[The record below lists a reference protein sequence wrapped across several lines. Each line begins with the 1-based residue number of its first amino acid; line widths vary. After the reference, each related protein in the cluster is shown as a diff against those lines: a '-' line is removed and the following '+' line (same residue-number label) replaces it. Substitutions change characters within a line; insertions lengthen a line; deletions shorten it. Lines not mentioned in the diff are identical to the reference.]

1 MLYIPS
7 TGTGGPHEG
16 VVPSTGTGGPLEG
29 VISSTGTGGPL
40 EGVIPSTG
48 SDGSLTTE
56 LEPGRL
62 EIGKETG
69 VSVSNSN
76 LGVLHT
82 QI

>member
-1 MLYIPS
+1 MSLEGLVSSI
-7 TGTGGPHEG
+7 GTGC
-16 VVPSTGTGGPLEG
+16 
-29 VISSTGTGGPL
+29 PL

-48 SDGSLTTE
+48 TGGSLTTE
-56 LEPGRL
+56 LDQGGL
-62 EIGKETG
+62 EIGKETE